1 MYIIIKH
8 VKNSKGKEMPV
19 IILDPSNHEIWEF
32 SDEKEAIRIKEIFEV
47 NSNNGYRYE
56 VKKII

>member
-1 MYIIIKH
+1 MYIIIKY
-8 VKNSKGKEMPV
+8 VKNTKGKEMPV
-19 IILDPSNHEIWEF
+19 IILDPSTHEIWEF
-32 SDEKEAIRIKEIFEV
+32 VDQNEANRVKEIFEV

>member
-1 MYIIIKH
+1 MYIIIKY
-8 VKNSKGKEMPV
+8 VKNHKGKEMPV
-19 IILDPSNHEIWEF
+19 IILDPRTQEIWEF
-32 SDEKEAIRIKEIFEV
+32 DKEQDAIKIKEIFEV

>member
-1 MYIIIKH
+1 MYIILKY
-8 VKNSKGKEMPV
+8 VKNTKGKEMPV

-32 SDEKEAIRIKEIFEV
+32 TDQNEANRIKEIFEV

>member
-1 MYIIIKH
+1 
-8 VKNSKGKEMPV
+8 MPV
-19 IILDPSNHEIWEF
+19 IILDPETHEIWEF
-32 SDEKEAIRIKEIFEV
+32 DKESEANRIKEIFEV

>member
-1 MYIIIKH
+1 
-8 VKNSKGKEMPV
+8 MPV

-32 SDEKEAIRIKEIFEV
+32 TDEKEANRIKEIFEV
-47 NSNNGYRYE
+47 NSNNGYQYV